1 MLPAGLGA
9 GKRPKALICISPPAT
24 WWWVEGTLRTRG
36 AAEDWPWEKHILVTK
51 WLSEMILGS
60 KFLSQTIELPEVG
73 ERQPR

>member
-36 AAEDWPWEKHILVTK
+36 GGGRLALGKAHFGN
-51 WLSEMILGS
+51 EMAFGNDS
-60 KFLSQTIELPEVG
+60 RIEISFPSH
-73 ERQPR
+73 